1 MGKNG
6 SSKVGSD
13 ADPDGVVET
22 DPTQRYLRYSDVLG
36 KGAYKKVYKAFDQI
50 DGIEV
55 AWNKVSID
63 QMLQSPENLSR
74 LYSEVH
80 FLKTLRHQN
89 ILRFHTSWVDDEN
102 RHINIITELFISGS
116 LRSYRKMHQR
126 VDLKAIK
133 NWARQILRGL
143 VFLHSHKPPIIHRDL
158 KCDNI
163 FINGNSGEVKIG
175 DLGLA
180 TMMLQAK
187 ARSVLGTPEFMAP
200 ELYDEEY
207 NELVDIYS
215 FGMCMLE
222 MVTLE
227 YPYSECHNAAQIFK
241 RVSSGVKP
249 AALEKVTNLQLRYF
263 IEQCLFP
270 ASERKSATELLEDPF
285 LQCSTSQEIN
295 PFLQCSTS
303 QEMNPNNTVTS
314 VQSSQ
319 SHRSTSVEKF
329 LLDVEAEGRS
339 NPNSAGGVEANYT
352 EPVPISDGGVEESHT
367 EPVPPILEFVRV
379 NEDIEFRLEGG
390 TIDDNSVSLYMR
402 ITDSDGHVRN
412 VHFTFYLDSDTS
424 FGVAGEMVEQ
434 LELGD
439 YHVPFLSEFIDYLIM
454 CLVPDWKPLSEE
466 SANGD
471 NASTMGN
478 GSTLENELT
487 MENESNRSDGL
498 PDTNRLC
505 LNSTLINAL
514 RAVCEEEVKSASDG
528 SSTSVKPDS
537 GGSPKSNSGGH
548 TRSENCNCEA
558 GESSAPHDRCHIVVE
573 AVGKKPLNGCTLQCL
588 DKDDEEG
595 LQSEIY
601 DIKEHYRHLFEELN
615 RMQEVALTNARKR
628 WTRKLDKRST

>member
-6 SSKVGSD
+6 GSKAGSD
-13 ADPDGVVET
+13 TDPEGVVEI
-22 DPTQRYLRYSDVLG
+22 DPTQRDILG

-55 AWNKVSID
+55 AWNKVSIE

-270 ASERKSATELLEDPF
+270 ASERKSAKELLEDPF
-285 LQCSTSQEIN
+285 LQCSTSQETN

-303 QEMNPNNTVTS
+303 QEINPSNTVTS
-314 VQSSQ
+314 FQPPQ
-319 SHRSTSVEKF
+319 SHRSTSAEKI
-329 LLDVEAEGRS
+329 LLDIEAVSNRS
-339 NPNSAGGVEANYT
+339 NPTSDVGVEANYI
-352 EPVPISDGGVEESHT
+352 EPVAISNGGVESNSAET
-367 EPVPPILEFVRV
+367 GPPVLEFVRV
-379 NEDIEFRLEGG
+379 NRDIEFRLEGG
-390 TIDDNSVSLYMR
+390 TIDENSVSLFMR
-402 ITDSDGHVRN
+402 ITDSNDHVRN

-424 FGVAGEMVEQ
+424 LGVAGEMVEQ

-439 YHVPFLSEFIDYLIM
+439 YHVPFLSEFIDYLLV
-454 CLVPDWKPLSEE
+454 CLVPDWRPLTDG

-471 NASTMGN
+471 NTSTVGN
-478 GSTLENELT
+478 GSTLENEFTL
-487 MENESNRSDGL
+487 ENELNRSDGL
-498 PDTNRLC
+498 PDTNRLS

-548 TRSENCNCEA
+548 TRIENSNCET
-558 GESSAPHDRCHIVVE
+558 GESSAPPDRCHIAAE

-588 DKDDEEG
+588 DEDDEG

-601 DIKEHYRHLFEELN
+601 DIREHYRHLFEELN

-628 WTRKLDKRST
+628 WMRKLDKSST

>member
-6 SSKVGSD
+6 GSKAGSD
-13 ADPDGVVET
+13 TDPEGVVEI

-55 AWNKVSID
+55 AWNKVSIE
-63 QMLQSPENLSR
+63 QMLQSPENLSW

-270 ASERKSATELLEDPF
+270 ASERKSAKELLEDPF

-303 QEMNPNNTVTS
+303 REINHNNTVTS
-314 VQSSQ
+314 VQPPQ
-319 SHRSTSVEKF
+319 SHRSTSAEKK
-329 LLDVEAEGRS
+329 LLDIDAVSNRS
-339 NPNSAGGVEANYT
+339 NPTSDVGVEANYI
-352 EPVPISDGGVEESHT
+352 EPVAISNGGVESNPAEAGP
-367 EPVPPILEFVRV
+367 PVLEFVRV
-379 NEDIEFRLEGG
+379 NRDIEFRLEGG
-390 TIDDNSVSLYMR
+390 TIDENSVSLFMR
-402 ITDSDGHVRN
+402 ITDSNDHVRN

-424 FGVAGEMVEQ
+424 LGVAGEMVEQ

-439 YHVPFLSEFIDYLIM
+439 YHVPFY
-454 CLVPDWKPLSEE
+454 
-466 SANGD
+466 
-471 NASTMGN
+471 
-478 GSTLENELT
+478 
-487 MENESNRSDGL
+487 
-498 PDTNRLC
+498 
-505 LNSTLINAL
+505 LNS
-514 RAVCEEEVKSASDG
+514 
-528 SSTSVKPDS
+528 
-537 GGSPKSNSGGH
+537 
-548 TRSENCNCEA
+548 
-558 GESSAPHDRCHIVVE
+558 
-573 AVGKKPLNGCTLQCL
+573 
-588 DKDDEEG
+588 
-595 LQSEIY
+595 
-601 DIKEHYRHLFEELN
+601 
-615 RMQEVALTNARKR
+615 
-628 WTRKLDKRST
+628 